1 MATIT
6 HATPSRGASAP
17 FRRLWY
23 RSLDHYPERGRRI
36 WYLAIIVVATIVLY
50 YQLYVAGAVAPSILQ
65 HYDMTF
71 RYYVYAVGV
80 VAAAVGA
87 FATILAGMSDRWGRA
102 NMVTYGLALVALL
115 TLFGVPNAPTKLSFV
130 ILISAVG
137 LIEGIVLVATPAM
150 IRDFSPQLGRAT
162 AMGFW
167 TLGPVIGSLVVA
179 QVASHTLSH
188 LHAWQDQFRI
198 AGAAGAVVFVIA
210 LLGLRELSPGLRDQL
225 MVSLKDRALVETK
238 AKGIDIQAALRRPWR
253 QMLHLD
259 IIGPAFGS
267 SVLLLVYYALV
278 GFLVIYFATVF
289 HYTEQRANALANWFW
304 AFNAIALVG
313 VGLLSDRL
321 RVRKPFMAIGAVGA
335 IITTVIFL
343 TKATRPD
350 TSYYTFVVIL
360 SVLAASLGV
369 AYAPWFA
376 SFTETIE
383 RRNPALTAT
392 GLAVGGWIARIVVTL
407 SALILP
413 WVVTSVTPLV
423 NYGTQV
429 AVYAAKYA
437 PELTT
442 AAAIDPATLKALSAN
457 PTNAATLGKAVTELT
472 TELHITPAAAVARL
486 LALGTAS
493 RQADFQ
499 FLLAHGPQVT
509 KAAKNAPT
517 EWQTWWWV
525 CVAGEVVFI
534 PFIFLMVGRWS
545 PARAKRDADEHER
558 LIEDEMAKLA
568 TSPDPKATPTG
579 SQQRADSLQT

>member
-6 HATPSRGASAP
+6 HATPSRRASSP

-23 RSLDHYPERGRRI
+23 RSLDHYPETGPRI
-36 WYLAIIVVATIVLY
+36 WYLAIIVVSTIVLY

-65 HYDMTF
+65 HYGMTF

-87 FATILAGMSDRWGRA
+87 FGTILAGLSDRWGRA
-102 NMVTYGLALVALL
+102 NMVTYGLALVAVL

-137 LIEGIVLVATPAM
+137 LVEGMVLVATPAM

-179 QVASHTLSH
+179 QVSSRTLSH

-198 AGAAGAVVFVIA
+198 AGTAGAVVFVIA
-210 LLGLRELSPGLRDQL
+210 LLGLRELSPRLRDQL

-238 AKGIDIQAALRRPWR
+238 AKGIDVEAALRRPWR

-289 HYTEQRANALANWFW
+289 HYTEQRANAVANWFW
-304 AFNAIALVG
+304 GFNAIALVG

-321 RVRKPFMAIGAVGA
+321 RVRKPFMALGAVGA

-343 TKATRPD
+343 TRATRPA
-350 TSYYTFVVIL
+350 TGYYTFVVIL
-360 SVLAASLGV
+360 SFMAASLGV

-376 SFTETIE
+376 AFTETIE

-392 GLAVGGWIARIVVTL
+392 GLAVGGWISRIVITL

-429 AVYAAKYA
+429 ATYAAKYA

-442 AAAIDPATLKALSAN
+442 AAAIDPATLRALSAN
-457 PTNAATLGKAVTELT
+457 PTNAAALGKAVSELT
-472 TELHITPAAAVARL
+472 TQLHITPAAALGRL
-486 LALGTAS
+486 VALGSAS

-509 KAAKNAPT
+509 KAAKDTPT

-525 CVAGEVVFI
+525 CVAGQIVFI

-545 PARAKRDADEHER
+545 PARAKRDADEHDR
-558 LIEDEMAKLA
+558 LIQEEMAKLA
-568 TSPDPKATPTG
+568 AQPTRSAAPDG
-579 SQQRADSLQT
+579 SDYRADSLKG

>member
-6 HATPSRGASAP
+6 HATPTRRASSP
-17 FRRLWY
+17 FRHLWN
-23 RSLDHYPERGRRI
+23 RSLDHYPETGPRI
-36 WYLAIIVVATIVLY
+36 RYLAIIVVSTIVLY
-50 YQLYVAGAVAPSILQ
+50 YQLYVAGAVAPSIIQ
-65 HYDMTF
+65 HYGMTF

-80 VAAAVGA
+80 VATAVGA
-87 FATILAGMSDRWGRA
+87 FGAILAGLSDRWGRA

-130 ILISAVG
+130 ILVSAVG
-137 LIEGIVLVATPAM
+137 LVEGMVLVATPAM

-179 QVASHTLSH
+179 QVSSRTLSH

-198 AGAAGAVVFVIA
+198 AGIAGAVVFVIA
-210 LLGLRELSPGLRDQL
+210 LLGLRELSPRLRDQL

-238 AKGIDIQAALRRPWR
+238 AKGIDVEAALRRPWR

-259 IIGPAFGS
+259 VIGPAFGS
-267 SVLLLVYYALV
+267 SVLLLVYYTLV
-278 GFLVIYFATVF
+278 GFLVVYFATVF

-304 AFNAIALVG
+304 GFNAIALVG

-321 RVRKPFMAIGAVGA
+321 RVRKPFMALGAVGA
-335 IITTVIFL
+335 IIATVIFL
-343 TKATRPD
+343 TRATRPG
-350 TSYYTFVVIL
+350 TGYYTFVVIL
-360 SVLAASLGV
+360 SVLAASLGI

-392 GLAVGGWIARIVVTL
+392 GLAVGGWIGRIVITL

-429 AVYAAKYA
+429 ATYAVKYA

-457 PTNAATLGKAVTELT
+457 PTNAAALGKAVGELT
-472 TELHITPAAAVARL
+472 TELHITPAAAIGRL
-486 LALGTAS
+486 VALGNAS
-493 RQADFQ
+493 TQADFR

-509 KAAKNAPT
+509 KAAKDTPA

-525 CVAGEVVFI
+525 CVAGQVVFI

-558 LIEDEMAKLA
+558 LIKEEMANLA
-568 TSPDPKATPTG
+568 AQPTPKATPDG
-579 SQQRADSLQT
+579 SEHSADSLQR